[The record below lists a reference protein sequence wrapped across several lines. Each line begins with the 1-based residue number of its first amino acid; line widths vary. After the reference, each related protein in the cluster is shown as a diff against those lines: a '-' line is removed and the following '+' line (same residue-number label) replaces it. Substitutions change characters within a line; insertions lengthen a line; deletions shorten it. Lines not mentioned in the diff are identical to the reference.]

1 MPLPVHG
8 ARMEAEG
15 RCAMTIVR
23 WTPFME
29 LDSME
34 RRMRR
39 WFEEFGFAPAP
50 AADVY
55 KTDDEYVVELEL
67 PGYEEKELSIEV
79 SDHTLAIKGERA
91 KVTDI
96 PKPPRMCLIGS
107 KRQLRREHLGPRAAD
122 AFDSSFSHLFPVSG
136 PRPARGSS
144 GLAKP
149 MGIRA
154 EDERSPASAP
164 TSIDRIRYFLTS
176 AILGQGRV
184 GTFIFYQIVTYFTG
198 WASAFLIQFRPLRKS
213 NPWAGPANLS
223 QAR

>member
-91 KVTDI
+91 KVTEQ
-96 PKPPRMCLIGS
+96 KTKQFALHERLE
-107 KRQLRREHLGPRAAD
+107 REFERRFVLPAEADTEHLKATFVKGVLEVHAPKLQKAQPKKVA
-122 AFDSSFSHLFPVSG
+122 
-136 PRPARGSS
+136 
-144 GLAKP
+144 
-149 MGIRA
+149 IR
-154 EDERSPASAP
+154 
-164 TSIDRIRYFLTS
+164 
-176 AILGQGRV
+176 
-184 GTFIFYQIVTYFTG
+184 
-198 WASAFLIQFRPLRKS
+198 
-213 NPWAGPANLS
+213 
-223 QAR
+223 